1 MAYNV
6 GGYAVEKLKSK
17 HDGTV
22 ELEVTNIFT
31 INRARAIRARSLF
44 LVQYIIE
51 RSVIMEK
58 HRIFIVE
65 DDVKIASLL
74 AETLR
79 KYQYEVET
87 IQEFEHLIEEFTA
100 FNPHMVLLDINLPAY
115 DGYYWCR
122 QLRQHTTCPIIFIS
136 ARSGEMD
143 QIFALENGGDDFITK
158 PFNYEIVL
166 AKIRSHLRRTYGE
179 YAARQEERTIK
190 QGQLVLHLER
200 MELHKNDLEIPL
212 QKKECIILEL
222 LMGHAPKVV
231 TREQLLE
238 ELWDDQAF
246 VDENTLNVN
255 MTRVRKKLAD
265 YHIAST
271 IETVRGAGYRF
282 ILSAGEL

>member
-1 MAYNV
+1 
-6 GGYAVEKLKSK
+6 
-17 HDGTV
+17 
-22 ELEVTNIFT
+22 
-31 INRARAIRARSLF
+31 
-44 LVQYIIE
+44 
-51 RSVIMEK
+51 MEN

-65 DDVKIASLL
+65 DDIKIATLL
-74 AETLR
+74 ADKLM
-79 KYQYEVET
+79 KYQYQVKIVEN
-87 IQEFEHLIEEFTA
+87 FEEIIEECLA
-100 FNPHMVLLDINLPAY
+100 FEPHIVLLDINLPSY

-166 AKIRSHLRRTYGE
+166 AKIKSHLRRTYGE
-179 YAARQEERTIK
+179 YSARLEERTIK
-190 QGQLVLHLER
+190 LGQLTLYLER
-200 MELHKNDLEIPL
+200 MELNKKEVDVPL

-222 LMGHAPKVV
+222 LMSQSPKVV
-231 TREQLLE
+231 TREHLLE

-255 MTRVRKKLAD
+255 MTRVRKKLTE
-265 YHIAST
+265 YGVTSV

-282 ILSAGEL
+282 VLSAEEM

>member
-1 MAYNV
+1 
-6 GGYAVEKLKSK
+6 
-17 HDGTV
+17 
-22 ELEVTNIFT
+22 
-31 INRARAIRARSLF
+31 
-44 LVQYIIE
+44 
-51 RSVIMEK
+51 MEK
-58 HRIFIVE
+58 HRIFVVE

-79 KYQYEVET
+79 KYQYEVA
-87 IQEFEHLIEEFTA
+87 IVKDFEQVIEECTL
-100 FNPHMVLLDINLPAY
+100 FNPHLVLLDINLPTY

-122 QLRQHTTCPIIFIS
+122 KLRQYTKCPILFIS

-179 YAARQEERTIK
+179 YSIRQEERTIK
-190 QGQLVLHLER
+190 QGQLTLYLER
-200 MELHKNDLEIPL
+200 MELQIKDLTVPL
-212 QKKECIILEL
+212 QKKECVILGL
-222 LMGHAPKVV
+222 LMGQAPKVV
-231 TREQLLE
+231 SRDQLLE

-265 YHIAST
+265 YDILSS

-282 ILSAGEL
+282 MLSTEEM